1 MFIEWK
7 FRRKVHILFIRHFL
21 GRLLRWTVI
30 RYIHDKIIMHI
41 FYVNLWKLHRAL
53 TELNHKLWRVL
64 PSTIKMMVCCSGP
77 HFFSLTIISFYRIV
91 ITHKSIVPTNREE
104 KNGRWKIMRQWLVI
118 LHKAWAK
125 NSLEQFKKC
134 AFNWKLCKKLAISF
148 FLSLSR
154 RVHRRILYFLFN
166 FLLFRNLIKHSMLR
180 CEQSEK
186 KLTHRQWKTLTVLF
200 KLDWAHLLFSHPCAS
215 DGCFN
220 VAMSTHCWWCWSWE
234 WRWCRKHSKAKRNVE
249 Q

>member
-1 MFIEWK
+1 MSIYGNFIE
-7 FRRKVHILFIRHFL
+7 RP
-21 GRLLRWTVI
+21 
-30 RYIHDKIIMHI
+30 
-41 FYVNLWKLHRAL
+41 

-91 ITHKSIVPTNREE
+91 ITHKSIVPTNREK
-104 KNGRWKIMRQWLVI
+104 KNGRWEIMRQWLVI

-125 NSLEQFKKC
+125 NSLEQFRKC

-154 RVHRRILYFLFN
+154 RVHRRILYFVFN

-200 KLDWAHLLFSHPCAS
+200 KLDWAHLLLSHPCAS

-220 VAMSTHCWWCWSWE
+220 VASTLLMVLVL
-234 WRWCRKHSKAKRNVE
+234 RVTVVPKAQQSKAQRRAVIWSIYDLIASNR
-249 Q
+249 

>member
-77 HFFSLTIISFYRIV
+77 HFFSLAIISFYRIV
-91 ITHKSIVPTNREE
+91 ITHKSIVPTNREK
-104 KNGRWKIMRQWLVI
+104 KNGRWEIMRQWLVI

-148 FLSLSR
+148 FSL
-154 RVHRRILYFLFN
+154 FLVGYIVVFC
-166 FLLFRNLIKHSMLR
+166 I
-180 CEQSEK
+180 
-186 KLTHRQWKTLTVLF
+186 
-200 KLDWAHLLFSHPCAS
+200 LFSTFCYFKIWLSIQCCVAS
-215 DGCFN
+215 RVKKN
-220 VAMSTHCWWCWSWE
+220 
-234 WRWCRKHSKAKRNVE
+234 
-249 Q
+249 